1 MFSFADLYIWCTS
14 LGERLLNGGENEE
27 FVDYYTG
34 YFVDTSVCSTI
45 FWTGM
50 GIAAVI
56 AVFYYFVICNFVFNL
71 AKRWVWFCVLALV
84 FVITLFTTI
93 PQIVGHDAENPEDAT
108 GIFFEAYNIESSKL
122 DGTDDDSMREELQLT
137 ASDFREQFLAKEDSV
152 MMRESLPLEMAVTN
166 AVYASLL
173 FIVLS
178 FLFKRHTTHGAAV
191 PL

>member
-1 MFSFADLYIWCTS
+1 MFTNFYSWCTS
-14 LGERLLNGGENEE
+14 LGEKLLNGGENEE

-34 YFVDTSVCSTI
+34 YFADTSVCSTI

-56 AVFYYFVICNFVFNL
+56 AALYYFGICNFVLKL

-93 PQIVGHDAENPEDAT
+93 SQIVGHDADNPEDST
-108 GIFFEAYNIESSKL
+108 GIFHEAYIIEGNKL
-122 DGTDDDSMREELQLT
+122 GGTDDDSMREELQQT

-152 MMRESLPLEMAVTN
+152 MMRESLPLEMALTN
-166 AVYASLL
+166 AVYAILL
-173 FIVLS
+173 FIILS
-178 FLFKRHTTHGAAV
+178 YLFKRHTTHGAAV
-191 PL
+191 PF

>member
-1 MFSFADLYIWCTS
+1 MFTDFYSWCTS
-14 LGERLLNGGENEE
+14 LGEKLLNGGENEE

-50 GIAAVI
+50 GVATVI
-56 AVFYYFVICNFVFNL
+56 AVLYYFGICNFVFNL
-71 AKRWVWFCVLALV
+71 AKRWVWFFVLALV

-93 PQIVGHDAENPEDAT
+93 SQIVGHDADNPDNAT
-108 GIFFEAYNIESSKL
+108 GIFYVSYNIESNKL
-122 DGTDDDSMREELQLT
+122 DGTDDDIMREEIQLT
-137 ASDFREQFLAKEDSV
+137 ASKFREQFLKEDCV
-152 MMRESLPLEMAVTN
+152 MMSERLPLQMAVTN
-166 AVYASLL
+166 AFYASLL

>member
-1 MFSFADLYIWCTS
+1 MFTDLYSWCTS
-14 LGERLLNGGENEE
+14 LGEKLLNGGENEE

-34 YFVDTSVCSTI
+34 YFVDTSVCGTI

-50 GIAAVI
+50 GIALAV
-56 AVFYYFVICNFVFNL
+56 AVLYYFGICNFVFKL

-84 FVITLFTTI
+84 FVITLFTTNS
-93 PQIVGHDAENPEDAT
+93 QIVGHDADNPDDAT
-108 GIFFEAYNIESSKL
+108 GIFGVAYSIEGNKL
-122 DGTDDDSMREELQLT
+122 DGTDDDIMREELQLT
-137 ASDFREQFLAKEDSV
+137 ASDFREQFLSKEDSV